1 METAQA
7 QLREW
12 EDAILKA
19 QGEQAL
25 CRSIVSDLERQQS
38 GQKEELEQLKK
49 RSAEIETDTQSA
61 RDRIHELGGAGC
73 RPEK

>member
-1 METAQA
+1 M
-7 QLREW
+7 
-12 EDAILKA
+12 
-19 QGEQAL
+19 

-61 RDRIHELGGAGC
+61 RDRIHELEGAGC